1 MSFWGD
7 YKFESEHDLTTN
19 PKQHL
24 RDLLQKINQ
33 PNNNKHH
40 ELIMYGVGKL
50 DIFLFN
56 GEMNNGKFAND
67 ITELLSLPL
76 KENFFNQKVKEKIID
91 CLNKPLP
98 KEKTK
103 LDWLIKLVFKS
114 KESLRVIYCYAEK
127 DFELHQVLCKRIKQ
141 CKISVGNLIEFEG
154 GVYMSNLYLQSLKEL
169 DDQLKIIGQKHIQ
182 KAKNMKKEQFCVML

>member
-1 MSFWGD
+1 
-7 YKFESEHDLTTN
+7 
-19 PKQHL
+19 
-24 RDLLQKINQ
+24 
-33 PNNNKHH
+33 
-40 ELIMYGVGKL
+40 MYGVGKL

-56 GEMNNGKFAND
+56 GEMNNGKFANN
-67 ITELLSLPL
+67 ITEFLSLPL

-98 KEKTK
+98 EEKTK

-114 KESLRVIYCYAEK
+114 KESLMVIYSYATK

-141 CKISVGNLIEFEG
+141 CKVSVENLTEFEG

-169 DDQLKIIGQKHIQ
+169 DDQLKIIDQKHIR
-182 KAKNMKKEQFCVML
+182 KAKNMKEAQFCVML